1 MESLKP
7 GGKPHRDAKPFL
19 WKRTAGICYETLQAA
34 LARLGNSVAP
44 AEAHWRQFKD
54 FSCVDKRLQD

>member
-7 GGKPHRDAKPFL
+7 GGKPHKEAKPFL
-19 WKRTAGICYETLQAA
+19 WKSTAGICYETLQAA
-34 LARLGNSVAP
+34 LARFGNSVAP